1 MALHFSDTT
10 GLWLVYT
17 TWLVLEPENGGG
29 GAYLYTGMECVLR
42 ALPTAKSVMGGGLT
56 SPKPSLFLTA
66 L

>member
-1 MALHFSDTT
+1 MALPFSDTT

-42 ALPTAKSVMGGGLT
+42 APAYCQVNDGRRAHIS
-56 SPKPSLFLTA
+56 
-66 L
+66 